1 MLAVALKKEII
12 VNKTLCRLLGVFTFV
27 ILTSLG
33 AFVRIPLPFSPVPLT
48 LQTLFVL
55 LSGAFLGNHLGAIA
69 QISYV
74 ILGISGLP
82 IFAGAGSGLNYL
94 FGPTGGYLFG
104 FVLAAFFVGKF
115 IKHAKDNLFSVLSV
129 LFIGDLIILI
139 CGILWLKF
147 LLGYPSVK
155 LLSIGLIPFI
165 PGDLLKAVF
174 AASLYL
180 KVKSRPKEVF

>member
-12 VNKTLCRLLGVFTFV
+12 VNKTFCRTLGVLLFV
-27 ILTSLG
+27 ILMSLG
-33 AFVRIPLPFSPVPLT
+33 AFVRIPLPFTPVPLT

-55 LSGAFLGNHLGAIA
+55 LSGTFLGNHLGAIA

-94 FGPTGGYLFG
+94 LGPTGGYLFG

-155 LLSIGLIPFI
+155 LLYIGLIPFI

-174 AASLYL
+174 VASLYL
-180 KVKSRPKEVF
+180 KLKTRLKEIF